1 MIELSENSIIVLFR
15 DGTSAPFDSFALLD
29 RIAKSCAQ
37 TGMENVWIAEDIALS
52 VEFAI
57 TSKTE
62 SSAVKTISSSD
73 IDLLVIRILE
83 DTGYHEVADVF
94 KKNCGAIPETP
105 VSMSEKNIAAAIASG
120 TGVAEDQLPYLTEK
134 VTAALKSIGVVNCSQ
149 RLMVELARYF
159 IASAASKLQ
168 FAVEP
173 PAQPEPAV
181 ASKTAGGKWIAEAKD
196 IIASL
201 EGADA
206 GLAASKI
213 IVPHSIGRLFPS
225 LRLDI
230 SYHALAEK
238 AKLNPPFTELSL
250 GPVLLHCAESVDSI
264 RSKAQELCVAR
275 GYTPQKG
282 GLPLWIKFTGLRLFV
297 VEYMGCADE
306 QCARKY
312 ARQIADSFADMLR
325 HRPFKIS
332 CS

>member
-1 MIELSENSIIVLFR
+1 MIELSENSIIVLYR

-62 SSAVKTISSSD
+62 SSATKTISSSD

-94 KKNCGAIPETP
+94 KKNCGAVPETP

-120 TGVAEDQLPYLTEK
+120 TGVADDQLPYLTEK

-173 PAQPEPAV
+173 PPQPEPIV
-181 ASKTAGGKWIAEAKD
+181 ELKTAGGKWIAEAKD
-196 IIASL
+196 IIAAL

-213 IVPHSIGRLFPS
+213 IVPHNIGRLFPS

-250 GPVLLHCAESVDSI
+250 GPVLLHCSESVDSI
-264 RSKAQELCVAR
+264 RAKAQEICAAR
-275 GYTPQKG
+275 GYVPRQG

-306 QCARKY
+306 QAARKY
-312 ARQIADSFADMLR
+312 ARQIADSFADTLR